1 MSGTNTPHLPTD
13 ALLSLCGGNA
23 AAVALIE
30 EAHNLAEVYD
40 DFIDNDGRASAADV
54 HRAFAFALF
63 GLHANPVYRNNPGLQ
78 TVLLQT
84 VALWRAATDL
94 ERDPARRDVLEMTYV
109 MRCAPY
115 GFYVAVVMAVSG
127 MEAAIEAAKLLFAG
141 QDADTFASYV
151 AGLTAGG

>member
-1 MSGTNTPHLPTD
+1 MSDTHALHLPSD
-13 ALLSLCGGNA
+13 ILLSLCGGNA

-40 DFIDNDGRASAADV
+40 DIIDADGRAASADV

-63 GLHANPVYRNNPGLQ
+63 GLHANPVYQANPGLQ

-84 VALWRAATDL
+84 IAMWRAATDL
-94 ERDPARRDVLEMTYV
+94 ERDPARRDALEVTYV

-127 MEAAIEAAKLLFAG
+127 MEAAIEAAKLLYAG
-141 QDADTFASYV
+141 KDADTFASYV
-151 AGLTAGG
+151 AELTGG